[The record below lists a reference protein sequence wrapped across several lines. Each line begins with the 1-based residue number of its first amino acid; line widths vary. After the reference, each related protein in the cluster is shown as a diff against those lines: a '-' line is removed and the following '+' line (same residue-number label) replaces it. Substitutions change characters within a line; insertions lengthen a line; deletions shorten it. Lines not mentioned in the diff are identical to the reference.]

1 MLHGAALLH
10 HQHVAAHLLHH
21 GGIVHDEQV
30 GQPQLLLQLPQQVQ
44 HLGLHRH
51 VRGTG
56 GLVQDDHVRLRSQG
70 AGDGDTLAL
79 TTGELL
85 GKAGGERAGRQ
96 PASVVVT
103 RIDREATWPFTSIV
117 DLRVDDDPDA
127 PAVLSH
133 LLDARIAAAAE
144 RLLVG
149 RV

>member
-1 MLHGAALLH
+1 M
-10 HQHVAAHLLHH
+10 
-21 GGIVHDEQV
+21 
-30 GQPQLLLQLPQQVQ
+30 
-44 HLGLHRH
+44 
-51 VRGTG
+51 
-56 GLVQDDHVRLRSQG
+56 
-70 AGDGDTLAL
+70 
-79 TTGELL
+79 

-117 DLRVDDDPDA
+117 DLWVDDDPDA
-127 PAVLSH
+127 PAVLSR